1 MYSVGRRIKQSTGA
15 IMDNTMRGA
24 AGAALTS
31 SEQSAVQ
38 NSARATGKLKLM
50 LVWLAVA
57 LPLIWG
63 VIKTLED
70 GIDIVP

>member
-1 MYSVGRRIKQSTGA
+1 
-15 IMDNTMRGA
+15 MDNTMRGA
-24 AGAALTS
+24 PEAALTPG
-31 SEQSAVQ
+31 EQSAVQ
-38 NSARATGKLKLM
+38 NSQGTGKLKLL

-70 GIDIVP
+70 GIDIMP

>member
-1 MYSVGRRIKQSTGA
+1 
-15 IMDNTMRGA
+15 MDNTMRGA
-24 AGAALTS
+24 AEAALTPGN
-31 SEQSAVQ
+31 QSAVQ
-38 NSARATGKLKLM
+38 NHAQATSKLKLL

-70 GIDIVP
+70 GSDLVVP